1 MNISG
6 LQYNLNRKTLE
17 IYVSGCS
24 GECKGCHNSD
34 LWDYSLG
41 KDYKYYINKIKE
53 ELKSGLIDEFWVLGG
68 DPMDQ
73 EISKLCFLLAFLYS
87 TGRRI
92 WLWTRYSL
100 EKIPDEV
107 KQYCKYIKTGEYI
120 ESLPGYIDNKTGVE
134 LDSSNQKIHEIC

>member
-17 IYVSGCS
+17 IYVSGCD
-24 GECKGCHNSD
+24 GGCAGCHNAD

-41 KDYKYYINKIKE
+41 KDYKYYIKKIKE

-73 EISKLCFLLAFLYS
+73 RLSELCYLLAFLFS

-92 WLWTRYSL
+92 WLWTRRPI
-100 EKIPDEV
+100 ETIPQEV
-107 KQYCKYIKTGEYI
+107 KQYCHYIKTGEYI
-120 ESLPGYIDNKTGVE
+120 EDDEGYVDEETGVE
-134 LDSSNQKIHEIC
+134 LASSNQKIHKIL

>member
-17 IYVSGCS
+17 IYVSGCD
-24 GECKGCHNSD
+24 GGCAGCHNAD

-41 KDYKYYINKIKE
+41 KDYKYYIKKIEE

-73 EISKLCFLLAFLYS
+73 RLSELCYLLAYLFS

-92 WLWTRYSL
+92 WLWTRRPIES
-100 EKIPDEV
+100 IPQEV
-107 KQYCKYIKTGEYI
+107 KQYCHYIKTGEYI
-120 ESLPGYIDNKTGVE
+120 EDDESYVDEETGVE
-134 LDSSNQKIHEIC
+134 LASSNQKIHKIL